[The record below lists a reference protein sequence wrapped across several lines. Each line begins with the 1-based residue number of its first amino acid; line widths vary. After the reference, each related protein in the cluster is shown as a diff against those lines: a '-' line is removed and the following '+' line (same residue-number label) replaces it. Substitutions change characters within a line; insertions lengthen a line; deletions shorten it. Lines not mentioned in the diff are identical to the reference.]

1 VKQSLGFASEKCDLF
16 WCQSFC
22 CHHKNGQFSQSG
34 FFPNVTDHL
43 KTVHARHEQIEQT
56 ALTIFEE
63 STSKALA
70 PLCTL

>member
-1 VKQSLGFASEKCDLF
+1 
-16 WCQSFC
+16 
-22 CHHKNGQFSQSG
+22 
-34 FFPNVTDHL
+34 VTDHL